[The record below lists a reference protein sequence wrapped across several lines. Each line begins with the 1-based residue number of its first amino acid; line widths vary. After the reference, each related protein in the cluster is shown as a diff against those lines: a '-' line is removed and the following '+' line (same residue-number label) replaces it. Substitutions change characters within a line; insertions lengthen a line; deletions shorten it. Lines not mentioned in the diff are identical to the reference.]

1 MQPGET
7 VRGLVELS
15 RAGNAVAAG
24 VLTATGAFVAS
35 PTLAGLGSQWL
46 PVVAAVVATL
56 AATGAGNAINDY
68 FDREIDRINRPDRP
82 IPRGAVS
89 PRGTLAFSALLFGL
103 AVVGTLLVPRPAQ
116 IIAVV
121 NLLALVAY
129 TKLFKGLPG
138 VGNLVVGYLTGSTFL
153 FGGAAVG
160 ELSGAVVLFLLAGVA
175 TVTREI
181 VKDVEDVA
189 GDREE
194 GLRTLPIAVGE
205 RPALWVGVAIMAAA
219 VLASAYPFLAGA
231 FGVAYLLIV
240 VPADAVMLG
249 ASVVAFRDPSLG
261 QRRLKHGMYLA
272 AVAFVV
278 GRSAALMGGAV

>member
-1 MQPGET
+1 MQLGET
-7 VRGLVELS
+7 ARGLVDLS

-35 PTLAGLGSQWL
+35 PSLTALGSQWL
-46 PVVAAVVATL
+46 PFVAAVVATL

-68 FDREIDRINRPDRP
+68 FDRDIDRINRPDRP

-89 PRGTLAFSALLFGL
+89 PRGTLAFSAVLFGL

-116 IIAVV
+116 AIAVV

-160 ELSGAVVLFLLAGVA
+160 NLSGAVVLFLLAGVA

-205 RPALWVGVAIMAAA
+205 RPALWVGVVIMAAA
-219 VLASAYPFLAGA
+219 VLASAYPFLTGA
-231 FGVAYLLIV
+231 FGVAYLLV
-240 VPADAVMLG
+240 VLPADAVMLG
-249 ASVVAFRDPSLG
+249 ASVVAFRDPSVG

-278 GRSAALMGGAV
+278 GRSATLLGGGA

>member
-1 MQPGET
+1 MQLGET
-7 VRGLVELS
+7 ARGLLDLS

-35 PTLAGLGSQWL
+35 PSLADLGSQWL

-56 AATGAGNAINDY
+56 SATGAGNAINDY

-89 PRGTLAFSALLFGL
+89 PRGTLAFSAVLFGL

-116 IIAVV
+116 LIAVV

-153 FGGAAVG
+153 FGAAAVG
-160 ELSGAVVLFLLAGVA
+160 NLSGAVVLFLLAGVA

-205 RPALWVGVAIMAAA
+205 RPALWVGVGIMAAA
-219 VLASAYPFLAGA
+219 VLASAYPFLVGA
-231 FGVAYLLIV
+231 FGIVYLLV
-240 VPADAVMLG
+240 VIPADLVMLG
-249 ASVVAFRDPSLG
+249 ASVVAFRDPSIG
-261 QRRLKHGMYLA
+261 QKRLKHGMYLA

-278 GRSAALMGGAV
+278 GRAATLLGGTV